1 MNKHTYISAFF
12 LLIVFQFIVK
22 SSKAQTY
29 FNNEYEVS
37 TLGNMVSPFAD
48 STGYIAIGTYS
59 KLNQKELSFV
69 RLDINGDTIWTKNY
83 GVENY
88 LTAAT
93 GNITNIGDTNF
104 VFVGGIFL
112 DTANSSLD
120 SSQIILFKIDSSGNV
135 LWNYRF
141 GDLGV
146 RNSPTDIKKTP
157 DGGYVIAGWTTGWG
171 TFNTISSFLLKVD
184 SNGLEEWHRIYGGGD
199 VRQAYSVEVTA
210 DSGYVMA
217 GEIRPTGG
225 TNTDLNVIKTD
236 SLGNLL
242 WNKNYGT
249 PEKDNGFTYIT
260 RYGLTDDYIVVGGV
274 DIAPST
280 PLDAQGFIA
289 RITGL
294 DGSIVWTDTMGV
306 VQNGIN
312 EVFNSNVIILP
323 DGSIVGIGGTSDN
336 GIEAWLIKYDGNGNL
351 LWKRDFDKYGGNS
364 RNYFWDVHQTYDNG
378 FVICGDL
385 LNTNIPEKNLWVLKL
400 DSNGCEIP
408 NCTVGVSE
416 NLTSKEELLVYPNPS
431 SGIINFKLLETTKN
445 ASTQLF
451 LFDITGKTILNTSF
465 RASAKQ
471 LDVSSYPKGIYFY
484 QLINGKE
491 RYSGKV
497 VIQ

>member
-1 MNKHTYISAFF
+1 MVF
-12 LLIVFQFIVK
+12 LQLLTVNCQ
-22 SSKAQTY
+22 AQTY
-29 FNNEYEVS
+29 FNKEFSNNLSIYNNGSFVHQ
-37 TLGNMVSPFAD
+37 FAD
-48 STGYIAIGTYS
+48 SSGYMAVGVVTIGGGTVYTRF
-59 KLNQKELSFV
+59 L
-69 RLDINGDTIWTKNY
+69 RLDIMGDTLWTKLY
-83 GVENY
+83 GNNGVAKY
-88 LTAAT
+88 
-93 GNITNIGDTNF
+93 TNIGNYVSLGDTNF
-104 VFVGGIFL
+104 VFTGTYSEG
-112 DTANSSLD
+112 SSD
-120 SSQIILFKIDSSGNV
+120 SLETVLFKIDSSGNV
-135 LWNYRF
+135 LWDYRF
-141 GDLGV
+141 GESDKKTAS
-146 RNSPTDIKKTP
+146 RDIKSTP
-157 DGGYVIAGWTTGWG
+157 DGGFIITGWTTGWNVIN
-171 TFNTISSFLLKVD
+171 NTSSFLLKVN
-184 SNGLEEWHRIYGGGD
+184 SNGLEEWHQIYGGGS
-199 VRQAYSVEVTA
+199 VRESYSVEVTA
-210 DSGYVMA
+210 DSGYIIS
-217 GEIRPTGG
+217 GQILPTSGV
-225 TNTDLNVIKTD
+225 NTDLNVIKTD

-249 PEKDNGFTYIT
+249 PEKDNGFTYIS

-274 DIAPST
+274 DLVPST
-280 PLDAQGFIA
+280 LIDLQGYIS
-289 RITGL
+289 RISGL
-294 DGSIVWTDTMGV
+294 DGSVVWADTMGV

-336 GIEAWLIKYDGNGNL
+336 GIEAWLVKYDGNGNL

-431 SGIINFKLLETTKN
+431 SGIINFKLLAASKN
-445 ASTQLF
+445 APTQLF

-465 RASAKQ
+465 RANTKQ

-484 QLINGKE
+484 QLINGEE